1 MKIRVLAEET
11 VYKEYFVEVPEEI
24 IEYSKDR
31 LSYSYRDNAIHNWID
46 ENFSEF
52 NFQEYDSD
60 FNWYTWEKVE
70 ENE

>member
-24 IEYSKDR
+24 R
-31 LSYSYRDNAIHNWID
+31 LSYLYRDNAIHNWID

-60 FNWYTWEKVE
+60 FNWYQWEKVE
-70 ENE
+70 DND